1 MDDHYVEALGIVER
15 DLYARHPCV
24 LTDGDLPQLTGA
36 ARRLVAITLTWW
48 RGEMEAGRA
57 RLRAALG
64 PLSIEYLAELPPEDL
79 ERALEALVERWMVAP
94 AGPIAPWTAIG
105 LLFGALLDNDRSAAA
120 AALEGLA
127 PGLLARLR
135 RRMEGATRGEQ
146 AGAEALSAAMAAG
159 AAVVL
164 DERSRG
170 EVVPDVAAAIAERIE
185 AEAVAGALPPG
196 WTRTR
201 DGLDVPAEPEQL
213 ATMPPGEHEADLLAA
228 LDAERE
234 EHQLVERLR
243 AAGLTAAELALA
255 LRLASGEA
263 ESIAEAARLLG
274 RSEST
279 AWNQAR
285 AIRRK
290 LGAKKVRST

>member
-1 MDDHYVEALGIVER
+1 MDDRYREALGIVER
-15 DLYARHPCV
+15 DLYARVPCV
-24 LTDGDLPQLTGA
+24 LTDDDLPQLTGH
-36 ARRLVAITLTWW
+36 ARRLVAVVMTWW

-57 RLRAALG
+57 RLLATLG
-64 PLSIEYLAELPPEDL
+64 PRSIEYLGELPPEDR

-94 AGPIAPWTAIG
+94 AGPIAPWAAIG
-105 LLFGALLDNDRSAAA
+105 LLFGALLDSDRRAAG

-135 RRMEGATRGEQ
+135 RRLEGATRSEQ

-201 DGLDVPAEPEQL
+201 DGLDVATEPEQI
-213 ATMPPGEHEADLLAA
+213 ATLPAGADEADLLAA
-228 LDAERE
+228 LDSERE

-243 AAGLTAAELALA
+243 AAGLTEAELALA

-263 ESIAEAARLLG
+263 ESLAEAARLLG
-274 RSEST
+274 RGDST
-279 AWNQAR
+279 ARNQAR
-285 AIRRK
+285 AIRDK
-290 LGAKKVRST
+290 LRPKTIRSA